1 MPDLKHSEVQTY
13 LEGLFGGDVKLV
25 SVGGIPSTGVKDE
38 LKGFG
43 YGDPVLVE
51 YKLDG
56 VTEKAVLGSARA
68 GGGFGHDFL
77 ADKAHGVILAQE
89 TFNKLPLHVRLLDSG
104 AITRDG
110 RLVSIGQADNFFIFD
125 KYAGGKEY
133 FRDLE
138 KIKTDEGLTHNDLDR
153 CRVLAGYLAKIH
165 AEKKNAPELYIR
177 RIRDLIGHGECI
189 MGLIDSYPEDW
200 SFPYHSVLKDIESAC
215 LDWRWRLRGREHRLC
230 VEHGDFHPWNVL
242 FTNET
247 GTDFMVLDRSRG
259 EFGEA
264 ADDVAAMSINYIF
277 YALQE
282 RGSFDGPFKELFEIF
297 WREYL
302 EKSGDGEVM
311 TVIQPFYAWRGLVVA
326 SPIWYP
332 NLSDD
337 IRHKLFN
344 FILNVLDAEKFA
356 PGDVASYLESPSK

>member
-1 MPDLKHSEVQTY
+1 MPNLIHAEVQKY
-13 LEGLFGGDVKLV
+13 LEGLFGGGVKLV
-25 SVGGIPSTGVKDE
+25 SVGGMPATGAKDE

-43 YGDPVLVE
+43 YGEPVLVE
-51 YKLDG
+51 YEQDGKLA
-56 VTEKAVLGSARA
+56 KAVLGSARA
-68 GGGFGHDFL
+68 DGGFGHDFL

-89 TFNKLPLHVRLLDSG
+89 TFNRLPRHIKLLDSG

-110 RLVSIGQADNFFIFD
+110 RLVSIGEADNFFIFD
-125 KYAGGKEY
+125 EYVGGKEY

-138 KIKTDEGLTHNDLDR
+138 RIKTDGSLKDNDRDR
-153 CRVLAGYLAKIH
+153 CRALAGYLAEIH
-165 AEKKNAPELYIR
+165 GEKEDAPELYVR

-189 MGLIDSYPEDW
+189 MGLIDSYPHDW
-200 SFPYHSVLKDIESAC
+200 SFPYPGVLRDIEAAC
-215 LDWRWRLRGREHRLC
+215 VEWRWRLRGREHRLS

-242 FTNET
+242 FMADS

-302 EKSGDGEVM
+302 EASGDGEVM

-326 SPIWYP
+326 SPVWYP
-332 NLSDD
+332 HLSDE
-337 IRHKLFN
+337 IRHQLFN
-344 FILNVLDAEKFA
+344 FILNVLDTEKFS
-356 PGDVASYLESPSK
+356 PGDIAEYLEKA